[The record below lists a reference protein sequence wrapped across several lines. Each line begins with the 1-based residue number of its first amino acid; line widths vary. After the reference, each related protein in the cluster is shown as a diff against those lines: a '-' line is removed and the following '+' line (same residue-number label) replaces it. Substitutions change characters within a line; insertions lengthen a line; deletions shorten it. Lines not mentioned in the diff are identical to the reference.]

1 MGIRLRSNGDS
12 LAGGTPAFGG
22 PAPAQELLDM
32 RRGTLAECT
41 AALLGLALSYGG

>member
-32 RRGTLAECT
+32 RRRERSQNV
-41 AALLGLALSYGG
+41 LLRYQVLR